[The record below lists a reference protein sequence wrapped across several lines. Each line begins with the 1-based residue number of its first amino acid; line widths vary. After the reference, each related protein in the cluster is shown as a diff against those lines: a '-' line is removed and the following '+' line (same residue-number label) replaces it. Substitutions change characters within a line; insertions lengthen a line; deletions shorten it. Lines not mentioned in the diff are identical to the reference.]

1 MHSYAKKQLQLPKL
15 QDWLEDDKNK
25 KQLEEEGHQGDNTDK
40 QDGDIAHNLGVVH
53 QVVVKDNDDSR
64 QAVVKDDVDDN
75 NLVVVVVEDDNNL
88 VVVVVEDYDDIQ
100 YYYHGGIVHN
110 FDVDD
115 VVELPS
121 FVDSPLQGTGVGEK
135 MQQFVI
141 RGRIFGR
148 GVQPFVG
155 TLHRLFQH

>member
-1 MHSYAKKQLQLPKL
+1 M
-15 QDWLEDDKNK
+15 
-25 KQLEEEGHQGDNTDK
+25 
-40 QDGDIAHNLGVVH
+40 VH
-53 QVVVKDNDDSR
+53 HNDDSR

-75 NLVVVVVEDDNNL
+75 NLVVVVVEDDNDNNL

-121 FVDSPLQGTGVGEK
+121 FVDSPLQPGNGVGEK
-135 MQQFVI
+135 MQHTPTHPLLQQFGTCGFLRFVFVI